1 MQQPSCN
8 ATTFLRCNH
17 PYVGR
22 CNETFHATLDR
33 NRCTA
38 VHVICIPWRTSIL
51 VLTGVKVEF
60 SLGLVPTLNVRSRD
74 NAEHALEKV
83 Y

>member
-1 MQQPSCN
+1 MQQPSC
-8 ATTFLRCNH
+8 AAIIPTLVDVMRLFTLH
-17 PYVGR
+17 
-22 CNETFHATLDR
+22 LDR

-51 VLTGVKVEF
+51 VLIGVKVEF